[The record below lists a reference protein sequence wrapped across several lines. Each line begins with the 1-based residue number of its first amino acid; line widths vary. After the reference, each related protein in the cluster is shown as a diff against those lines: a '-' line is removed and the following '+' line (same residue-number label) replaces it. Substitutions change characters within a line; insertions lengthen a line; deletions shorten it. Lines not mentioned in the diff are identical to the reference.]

1 MSFPTF
7 VTSMVVMLLGAV
19 TAALL
24 IGPDIT
30 TD

>member
-7 VTSMVVMLLGAV
+7 VTSVVVMLLGTV
-19 TAALL
+19 MAALL

>member
-7 VTSMVVMLLGAV
+7 VTSMVVMLLGTV